1 MTDAIGR
8 VCARNRLVI
17 ALVFAA
23 LAHLCP
29 GIAAAQG
36 QGYLINLRD
45 TEIQAFAEQVSEI
58 TDRTLILDPAVRG
71 QVTVFSQEPLN
82 AEGVWQL
89 FQSVLRVYGYAAV
102 PSGVGWRIVPQA
114 GVNQS
119 ALLDGQSRIGPE
131 DFVTQL
137 VNLRTL
143 RAEEAVRVLRP
154 LVAPFGYIEALNRPN
169 AIIITDTAANARRIA
184 ELARSLD
191 NRPGE
196 EIGIVQLRYASAR
209 ELGQTIQQILSQE
222 TPGLPTPTIAV
233 DERSNALLIRA
244 DPGLVGEIRSIASS
258 LDTPGGARPVTRV
271 FRLRHSDAEAVA
283 AILSGLAGVAA
294 PVTNPVARALAPDA
308 EVQDV
313 TIISGAGA
321 VSGPGPVGATT
332 GAGGLA
338 AAGAE
343 IAIQTSAELNAVIVR
358 APPSVIAEMDQLIRE
373 LDVRQPQVMIEAAIV
388 EISGDVAEALG
399 IQFGVGDAAVPG
411 RFAATS
417 FSLTGLALRSILGV
431 LGVPAAVGVAGEGL
445 SIGFG
450 SDNFGILVQALAR
463 SSRANLLSTPS
474 IMTLDNR
481 PAEIVVAQNVPF
493 LTGTFTP
500 SGDPGD
506 LFSTIEREDVGI
518 ILRVLPRVHEGDVIR
533 LEVSQEVSSLVNA
546 SVPGAVDLITNRRTI
561 KTTVLA
567 DNGGTIVLG
576 GLITDDRLST
586 ESEVPVL
593 GDIPVVGTLF
603 SAEQQSLRKQTL
615 FVFLRPTIVRS
626 RVDATNVALGRYDRL
641 RTVDPE
647 PPTSGSLLFG
657 EPVRTLPLE
666 INGLY

>member
-1 MTDAIGR
+1 MTDMLGR
-8 VCARNRLVI
+8 LCARNRIFLV
-17 ALVFAA
+17 LVLVGF
-23 LAHLCP
+23 AHLCP
-29 GIAAAQG
+29 AVAAAQS
-36 QGYLINLRD
+36 GYLINLRD
-45 TEIQAFAEQVSEI
+45 TEIQAFAEQVSDI

-71 QVTVFSQEPLN
+71 QVTVFSQEPLD

-102 PSGVGWRIVPQA
+102 PSGVGWRVVPQA

-119 ALLDGQSRIGPE
+119 ALQDSRARVGPE

-143 RAEEAVRVLRP
+143 RGEEAVRVLRP
-154 LVAPFGYIEALNRPN
+154 LVAPFGYIEALSQPN

-191 NRPGE
+191 SRPGE
-196 EIGIVQLRYASAR
+196 EIGLFRLRYASAR
-209 ELGQTIQQILSQE
+209 ELGQTIQQILAE
-222 TPGLPTPTIAV
+222 EVPGASTPTIAV
-233 DERSNALLIRA
+233 DERSNTLLIRA
-244 DPGLVGEIRSIASS
+244 DPGLLGEIQTLARN
-258 LDTPGGARPVTRV
+258 LDTPGGAQPVTRV

-294 PVTNPVARALAPDA
+294 PVSNPVAQALAPDA

-313 TIISGAGA
+313 TIIPGAGA
-321 VSGPGPVGATT
+321 VSGA

-338 AAGAE
+338 ASGLAAAGAQ

-399 IQFGVGDAAVPG
+399 VQFGVGDAALRG

-431 LGVPAAVGVAGEGL
+431 LGVPASVGVVGEGL
-445 SIGFG
+445 SIGLG
-450 SDNFGILVQALAR
+450 VDNFGILVQALAR

-518 ILRVLPRVHEGDVIR
+518 ILRVVPRVHDGDVIR

-546 SVPGAVDLITNRRTI
+546 NVPGAVDLVTNRRTI
-561 KTTVLA
+561 QTTVLA

-576 GLITDDRLST
+576 GLITEDRLST

-593 GDIPVVGTLF
+593 GDIPVVGRLF
-603 SAEQQSLRKQTL
+603 SAEQESLRKQTL

-641 RTVDPE
+641 RAVDPQ

-657 EPVRTLPLE
+657 DPVKTLPLE